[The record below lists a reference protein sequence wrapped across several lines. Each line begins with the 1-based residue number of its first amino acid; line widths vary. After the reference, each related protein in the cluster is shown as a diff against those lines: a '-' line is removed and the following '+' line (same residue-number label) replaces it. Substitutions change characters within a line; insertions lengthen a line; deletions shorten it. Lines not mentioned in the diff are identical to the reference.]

1 MPVHFLWFK
10 DKLAKGFDRKKIAAT
25 FSEKY
30 GGNER
35 TTFNYLN
42 KYFPKNLTPEN
53 ALWAYRHAVKTA
65 EQRSERAKRGAAAL
79 SPEQRSER
87 AKRAAAA
94 LSPEQ
99 RSERARKIGESVK
112 RAAAALSPEQRSER
126 ARKAS
131 VSRRN
136 NLVKDISYIENLPR
150 VDVLS
155 ERETAD
161 KFRELSTLIN
171 PIVGKFRRRG
181 DFEDIKG
188 VVNLAVFEALA
199 RWDGKTVLEKLVA
212 DSIKLHLIDY
222 FGNLKKWNINEIPF
236 ADINSVDRLV
246 NLKRRR

>member
-30 GGNER
+30 GGNES
-35 TTFNYLN
+35 TTFNYLK

-65 EQRSERAKRGAAAL
+65 EQRSERA
-79 SPEQRSER
+79 
-87 AKRAAAA
+87 
-94 LSPEQ
+94 
-99 RSERARKIGESVK
+99 
-112 RAAAALSPEQRSER
+112 
-126 ARKAS
+126 RKAS

-136 NLVKDISYIENLPR
+136 NLVKGISYIENLPR
-150 VDVLS
+150 ADVLS

-236 ADINSVDRLV
+236 EDINTIDWLV

>member
-65 EQRSERAKRGAAAL
+65 EQRSERAKRG
-79 SPEQRSER
+79 
-87 AKRAAAA
+87 
-94 LSPEQ
+94 
-99 RSERARKIGESVK
+99 
-112 RAAAALSPEQRSER
+112 AAALSPEQRSER

>member
-53 ALWAYRHAVKTA
+53 ALWVYRHAVKTA
-65 EQRSERAKRGAAAL
+65 EQRSERARKREAAL

-87 AKRAAAA
+87 A
-94 LSPEQ
+94 
-99 RSERARKIGESVK
+99 K